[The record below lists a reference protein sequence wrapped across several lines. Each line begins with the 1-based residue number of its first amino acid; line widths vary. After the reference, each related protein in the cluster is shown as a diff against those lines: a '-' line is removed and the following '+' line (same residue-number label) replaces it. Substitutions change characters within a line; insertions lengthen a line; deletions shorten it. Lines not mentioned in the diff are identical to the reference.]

1 MRRFRHNSERT
12 AMKAKVPVLA
22 AACAALAL
30 GARAA
35 DDIDALLGDDPKPAA
50 AEAPAAEEGA
60 PAAADGEALPQK
72 GDLSKLFYLLPYCRE
87 LDGKGEVRMPGA
99 SEWKAVEEGKYY
111 PLGSEYRC
119 IGASSKMTI
128 RFGPDSDVTV
138 LGASSF
144 STRIHPIREFK
155 RAINLLGGTILVSLP
170 NNLPAD
176 TFTVNAPGFS
186 VYNPAGRSRY
196 TYKTMDDGE
205 GDEAL
210 VRCVTQTMSIKGRH
224 FDITGMK
231 AANELRIRT
240 SKDNL
245 FTALYGKSGDIAV
258 KLDQGRI
265 FVKDFATGK
274 VNQEDKFLD
283 WRLSPET
290 VVRIHRALPA
300 IGERMSVTVM
310 TFDSHGELKNR
321 CAFAEGLA
329 EVNSGELG
337 PTSKKDMEELEKRA
351 ASLTDTIDADANA
364 GAATTEE
371 PSADAASPA
380 PAPAKPASEPTP
392 EPAPAPA
399 AQDDGFGY

>member
-1 MRRFRHNSERT
+1 M
-12 AMKAKVPVLA
+12 
-22 AACAALAL
+22 
-30 GARAA
+30 
-35 DDIDALLGDDPKPAA
+35 
-50 AEAPAAEEGA
+50 
-60 PAAADGEALPQK
+60 
-72 GDLSKLFYLLPYCRE
+72 
-87 LDGKGEVRMPGA
+87 
-99 SEWKAVEEGKYY
+99 
-111 PLGSEYRC
+111 
-119 IGASSKMTI
+119 
-128 RFGPDSDVTV
+128 
-138 LGASSF
+138 
-144 STRIHPIREFK
+144 
-155 RAINLLGGTILVSLP
+155 
-170 NNLPAD
+170 
-176 TFTVNAPGFS
+176 NAPGFS

-337 PTSKKDMEELEKRA
+337 PTSKKE
-351 ASLTDTIDADANA
+351 NA

-380 PAPAKPASEPTP
+380 PAPSKPASKPASEPAP

-399 AQDDGFGY
+399 QDDGFGF

>member
-1 MRRFRHNSERT
+1 
-12 AMKAKVPVLA
+12 MKAKVPVLA

-380 PAPAKPASEPTP
+380 PAPAPSKPASKPASEPAP

-399 AQDDGFGY
+399 QDDGFGF